1 MKSSFERTKKGEDRE
16 EYEEVFG
23 VNARPLLEK
32 FIEFLHELKDGWEA
46 VEIGKWF
53 LIDLI
58 DYVML
63 DPKLATN
70 FISCFKTGR
79 FYA

>member
-1 MKSSFERTKKGEDRE
+1 MVETVYSSWPFKWHLNPQVLASGMKSSFERTKKGEDRE

-46 VEIGKWF
+46 VEIGK
-53 LIDLI
+53 
-58 DYVML
+58 
-63 DPKLATN
+63 
-70 FISCFKTGR
+70 
-79 FYA
+79 